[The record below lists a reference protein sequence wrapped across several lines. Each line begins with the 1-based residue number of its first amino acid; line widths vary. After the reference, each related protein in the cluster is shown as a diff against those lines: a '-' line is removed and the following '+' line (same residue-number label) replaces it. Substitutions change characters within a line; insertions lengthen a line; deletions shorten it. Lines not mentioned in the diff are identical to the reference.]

1 LASMV
6 LTWNSMGIAVKFG
19 INTTL
24 VELEMGNFTWL
35 GKFFPFPMQHSR
47 HLSQISLLPMLLHKH
62 ITWEKNQRNK
72 WLMTK
77 EALVG
82 ENNLKLLLAVH
93 KRSIDWKSL
102 LGNKPKVQLYDILV
116 INTHSQLC
124 FGFVL

>member
-1 LASMV
+1 
-6 LTWNSMGIAVKFG
+6 
-19 INTTL
+19 
-24 VELEMGNFTWL
+24 
-35 GKFFPFPMQHSR
+35 
-47 HLSQISLLPMLLHKH
+47 
-62 ITWEKNQRNK
+62 
-72 WLMTK
+72 MTK

-124 FGFVL
+124 FRFVL